1 MLNYFI
7 GSFSEWTN
15 RKYGDDFWERN
26 AIARKKLEEHVGFIV
41 KG

>member
-7 GSFSEWTN
+7 GYWSLRQHGLKT
-15 RKYGDDFWERN
+15 DPFWARN
-26 AIARKKLEEHVGFIV
+26 AIARKKLEEHVGFAV

>member
-7 GSFSEWTN
+7 GSFATAKW
-15 RKYGDDFWERN
+15 DLDPFWERN
-26 AIARKKLEEHVGFIV
+26 AIARKKLEEHVGFAV

>member
-7 GSFSEWTN
+7 GSFRNKE
-15 RKYGDDFWERN
+15 GFHDPFWARN
-26 AIARKKLEEHVGFIV
+26 AIARKKLEEHVGFAV